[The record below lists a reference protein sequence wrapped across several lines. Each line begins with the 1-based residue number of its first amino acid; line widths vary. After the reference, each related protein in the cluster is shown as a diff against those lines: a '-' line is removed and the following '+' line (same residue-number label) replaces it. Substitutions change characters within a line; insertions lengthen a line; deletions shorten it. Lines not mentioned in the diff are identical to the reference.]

1 MKDFKELIENYQEFM
16 ELLGEK
22 IELLCHS
29 NGRSKYNAFAD
40 KDNHVNIMFSENKI
54 LVDVIDGEDSFKY
67 EVFISE
73 FTDNAEDK
81 ELEELYLQLS
91 EAESNH
97 NKAQGE
103 LNLYVKNKEIYEELN
118 EIYGV
123 VGSRYDI
130 VNYQMHV
137 KELNKKI
144 EYYKNQSIEIQEK
157 ISYKVM

>member
-16 ELLGEK
+16 YTLGEK

-29 NGRSKYNAFAD
+29 NGRSRYNAFAD
-40 KDNHVNIMFSENKI
+40 KCNYVNIRFYENKI
-54 LVDVIDGEDSFKY
+54 FVDVIDSADSFEY
-67 EVFISE
+67 EVSISE
-73 FTDNAEDK
+73 FTGSAEDK

-103 LNLYVKNKEIYEELN
+103 LILYERNMRTVKDLN
-118 EIYGV
+118 AIYGV
-123 VGSRYDI
+123 QGSSYDI
-130 VNYQMHV
+130 VNYELQV

-144 EYYKNQSIEIQEK
+144 EYYKNLSNEIQEK